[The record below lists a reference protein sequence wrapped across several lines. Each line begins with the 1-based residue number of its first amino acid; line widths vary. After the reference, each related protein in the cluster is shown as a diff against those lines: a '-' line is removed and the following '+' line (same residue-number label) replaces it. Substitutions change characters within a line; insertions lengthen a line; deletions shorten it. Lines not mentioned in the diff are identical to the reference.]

1 MEQKNIK
8 YFFFPKFVFKHSL
21 FLFFFIAM
29 IAKKIIKIF
38 IEKGQTN
45 HLIFYFFK
53 LYVYNIGD
61 FISLIP
67 FLIIKYRMKKSNKIQ
82 LKPTRTNIFIDEI
95 SLIYNKTQ
103 PRMIKKCSTIV
114 HVVLYTIFDF
124 IAQISET
131 IYFLLVEEN
140 DITIPHISFNS
151 AKVIYILSTLLFSR
165 IILKIEFY
173 KHHYFAI
180 LVNIFCLLIISI
192 IDIIQI
198 NDNILISIIY
208 IIVKLSSN
216 ILYSFTNILEKIIF
230 FYDYLTPYS
239 LLLNKA
245 TIEFVYIAIFS
256 IPFFFK
262 KINIEKDEPK
272 LIFVMFRY
280 IFEEES
286 EINIIKIILVI
297 GLIIIS
303 FFYNILI
310 FQIIDKFSP
319 NHLVIAQTFE
329 NFGYFIID
337 LLEDSSDDDPFII
350 SVEFI
355 LYILLILASVI
366 YNEFIVINICGLAK
380 NTQLFLNFEAAN
392 EFSNNAI
399 IDNDVN
405 EDDNSNNKDEEL
417 EVL

>member
-1 MEQKNIK
+1 MEQKNSK

-82 LKPTRTNIFIDEI
+82 LKPTRTNIFIDEV

-114 HVVLYTIFDF
+114 HVALYTIFDF

-151 AKVIYILSTLLFSR
+151 AKVINILSTLLFSR

-173 KHHYFAI
+173 KHHCFAI

-198 NDNILISIIY
+198 NDNI
-208 IIVKLSSN
+208 
-216 ILYSFTNILEKIIF
+216 
-230 FYDYLTPYS
+230 
-239 LLLNKA
+239 
-245 TIEFVYIAIFS
+245 
-256 IPFFFK
+256 
-262 KINIEKDEPK
+262 
-272 LIFVMFRY
+272 
-280 IFEEES
+280 
-286 EINIIKIILVI
+286 
-297 GLIIIS
+297 
-303 FFYNILI
+303 
-310 FQIIDKFSP
+310 
-319 NHLVIAQTFE
+319 
-329 NFGYFIID
+329 
-337 LLEDSSDDDPFII
+337 
-350 SVEFI
+350 
-355 LYILLILASVI
+355 
-366 YNEFIVINICGLAK
+366 
-380 NTQLFLNFEAAN
+380 
-392 EFSNNAI
+392 
-399 IDNDVN
+399 
-405 EDDNSNNKDEEL
+405 
-417 EVL
+417 